1 MTLFHY
7 RESCRYENTV
17 SLLLTYFSQ
26 SKLLLHW
33 RGRLARVNFK
43 ECPKTAFGL
52 PVMGVFQKS
61 CEFRACGRKPWR
73 LSEAAR
79 GRQLVM
85 GSLHTHTIDSHVPWI
100 PCATRWATIRLWQ
113 EVHSVPRMGLETHV
127 SLVKANMVCWRKTT
141 MIISEKSK
149 VFWLSSL
156 IHQHYMKLHKL
167 HERANCHSVIHT
179 QFTRICT
186 HILILYIDIRIVKIQ
201 LHILST

>member
-85 GSLHTHTIDSHVPWI
+85 GSLHTHNRLARSMNSMCDKVSNDKVMTGSAFGSTLVWKPMLVLSRLIWYVDVKQ
-100 PCATRWATIRLWQ
+100 RWLFLK
-113 EVHSVPRMGLETHV
+113 SPRSFDYL
-127 SLVKANMVCWRKTT
+127 L
-141 MIISEKSK
+141 
-149 VFWLSSL
+149 
-156 IHQHYMKLHKL
+156 
-167 HERANCHSVIHT
+167 
-179 QFTRICT
+179 
-186 HILILYIDIRIVKIQ
+186 
-201 LHILST
+201 